1 MSLAVPALPV
11 TGGITTLSGRSTR
24 RPSRRA
30 VVAAASARGEQGMGP
45 RRVVALH
52 GKGGD
57 GERML
62 AGLQPLVE
70 AAGAEMEWVCP
81 TAPHAVRGGHAW
93 WLTAPGER
101 SFEALEWEGIE
112 KSIAAVEALYP
123 FDALLGYSQGAM
135 LAAVLAAR
143 GAQGL
148 GPCNVPAVI
157 GSAAWPLPF
166 DKLLKDLQS
175 NGTCA
180 TLPPTLHTVGAADD
194 VNPPLLALQVADC
207 FGEGAEVLT
216 HPGGHWIPMEPDHTA
231 RIAAFLQRAGGG
243 Q

>member
-24 RPSRRA
+24 QPSRRA

-123 FDALLGYSQGAM
+123 FDALLGYSQVRLVALVSFDGKFWLVTRQRCFASGRCRALCWPPCLPQGAR
-135 LAAVLAAR
+135 R
-143 GAQGL
+143 GWA
-148 GPCNVPAVI
+148 PATSRQS
-157 GSAAWPLPF
+157 SA
-166 DKLLKDLQS
+166 
-175 NGTCA
+175 
-180 TLPPTLHTVGAADD
+180 PP
-194 VNPPLLALQVADC
+194 
-207 FGEGAEVLT
+207 
-216 HPGGHWIPMEPDHTA
+216 PGRSHSTSC
-231 RIAAFLQRAGGG
+231 
-243 Q
+243 